1 MSVQSHYTIINKCI
15 HKHIHMGCVWC
26 HTIQFHVCSDDEN
39 WKCLKSI
46 WFSFFHPAKAKK
58 YISQPTLTKCDTL
71 QIAWDFVVFGPN
83 HWPYDSR
90 QQHNGMEEQCV
101 FGWMM
106 SKTTKI
112 SQNKLKNGFKVCSV
126 AMFCFLS
133 ETMQYFKRMVSSK
146 CSVRVLSSTAMQDSL
161 ISEQNVLFD

>member
-1 MSVQSHYTIINKCI
+1 MYGATQYNSMYVRTMKIENASSP
-15 HKHIHMGCVWC
+15 
-26 HTIQFHVCSDDEN
+26 SDS
-39 WKCLKSI
+39 L
-46 WFSFFHPAKAKK
+46 FFILPKQVKKKQK

-71 QIAWDFVVFGPN
+71 RIAWDFIVFEPN